1 MMNIENFK
9 INKLHKVLNFDIQF
23 RNNTIILLG
32 ENGSCKTT
40 IIKMLYYTLS
50 LQWKKLAQY
59 DFESIEITVNSK
71 HFCITKKIFL

>member
-40 IIKMLYYTLS
+40 IINMQNNHYKNAIL
-50 LQWKKLAQY
+50 
-59 DFESIEITVNSK
+59 
-71 HFCITKKIFL
+71 HFISSMEKASSMKV

>member
-1 MMNIENFK
+1 MNIENFK
-9 INKLHKVLNFDIQF
+9 INKLHKVLNFDIPF

-50 LQWKKLAQY
+50 LQWRKLAQY
-59 DFESIEITVNSK
+59 DFVFRSVEQPKTIRNIQA
-71 HFCITKKIFL
+71 